1 MVNAFRRREGRQWDT
16 VPEMPASCHPGC
28 PERAKAVKSNLSPT
42 EEYIAPYAGGW
53 VPRALPR
60 IYLVGTMRAIAPGGA
75 DFLPRGRKTRG
86 LLACLCLAQGER
98 ISRNRLVGLL
108 WDRSA
113 DAQARMS
120 LRQSLSE
127 LNGIVNRHV
136 PGLVEIGRDSV
147 RIDVRKCWIDALAI
161 LDASTD
167 ATADSSNLVQ
177 PYSERLLEDLDGITP
192 PFDHWL
198 AGERTRF
205 EDRVRKILEA
215 ELDRLTEQNAKPEV
229 RAAAARRLINFEPT
243 HEGAVRSLMK
253 AFAQMGDRAQ
263 AIREFERCR
272 QALVTVLDLPPSEET
287 SAVYE
292 AIRIE
297 APQVASPAI
306 FAGPTGVESS
316 ETPAANLQTAPPARW
331 NIERQGEL
339 PAARGSDP
347 GHERRHEPSIAVLPF
362 RNITG
367 DSAHDFVAEG
377 LVEDLIEALS
387 RVPNFFVISRLS
399 TLAFRNQ
406 DRHPREIGNVLGV
419 RYVLS
424 GSLRVLGDRLRL
436 TIELTDTQLEAP
448 LWLSRL
454 DERFLDLFE
463 VQDRLCEM
471 IIQKVAPHLHAA
483 EMKRIRVKRPDSL
496 EAYDLFLRAQENMH
510 NSSRPVFET
519 SEALFDA
526 ALAKDPHYAAALAWR
541 ARWHVLRVGQ
551 GWSPDPAH
559 DATQADHFARAA
571 VECNSMEPMAF
582 AVHGHVASYLY
593 KDFDLAFRRFETAL
607 RINASAA
614 PAWMWSAAAR
624 AWMGDGPRAI
634 EEINKA
640 MALSPYDPLMYA
652 YSGNAGVAYLV
663 DGQYERAIECALRS
677 LRENRTYTSAYK
689 QLAIAL
695 VLAGREDEARGTARR
710 LLELEPGLTVASF
723 RRRYPGSASSHAE
736 LFCDALAK
744 AGVPVSDQNDA
755 VTKR

>member
-1 MVNAFRRREGRQWDT
+1 
-16 VPEMPASCHPGC
+16 
-28 PERAKAVKSNLSPT
+28 VKSNLSPT
-42 EEYIAPYAGGW
+42 EEYIVSYAGGW

-60 IYLVGTMRAIAPGGA
+60 IYLVGAMRAIAPGGA

-98 ISRNRLVGLL
+98 ISRSRLVGLL

-136 PGLVEIGRDSV
+136 SGLVEIGRDSV

-161 LDASTD
+161 LDASAD

-177 PYSERLLEDLDGITP
+177 PYSERLLEDLDGITAS
-192 PFDHWL
+192 FDHWL

-287 SAVYE
+287 TAVYE
-292 AIRIE
+292 AIRVE
-297 APQVASPAI
+297 SPQMASPTI
-306 FAGPTGVESS
+306 FAGTAGVESN
-316 ETPAANLQTAPPARW
+316 ETAAPSLLNPRPARW
-331 NIERQGEL
+331 SVEKQSD
-339 PAARGSDP
+339 PAVAHGYDP
-347 GHERRHEPSIAVLPF
+347 GHERRREPSIAVLPF

-367 DSAHDFVAEG
+367 DPAHDFVAEG

-436 TIELTDTQLEAP
+436 TIELTDTQLEAA

-471 IIQKVAPHLHAA
+471 IVQKVAPHLHAA

-571 VECNSMEPMAF
+571 IECNSMEPMAF

-736 LFCDALAK
+736 VFCDALAR
-744 AGVPVSDQNDA
+744 AGIPLSDQNGT
-755 VTKR
+755 VTKRK

>member
-1 MVNAFRRREGRQWDT
+1 V
-16 VPEMPASCHPGC
+16 
-28 PERAKAVKSNLSPT
+28 
-42 EEYIAPYAGGW
+42 
-53 VPRALPR
+53 LPR
-60 IYLVGTMRAIAPGGA
+60 IYLVGTMRAVAPGGA

-98 ISRNRLVGLL
+98 VLRSRLVGLL

-127 LNGIVNRHV
+127 LNGVVNRHV
-136 PGLVEIGRDSV
+136 SGLVEISRDSV
-147 RIDVRKCWIDALAI
+147 RIDVRKCWVDALAI
-161 LDASTD
+161 LEASAD
-167 ATADSSNLVQ
+167 ATADTSNLVQ

-192 PFDHWL
+192 SFDHWL
-198 AGERTRF
+198 AAERSRF

-272 QALVTVLDLPPSEET
+272 QALLTVLDLPPSKET
-287 SAVYE
+287 AAVYE
-292 AIRIE
+292 AIRTE
-297 APQVASPAI
+297 SPQVTFPANFDGPAGI
-306 FAGPTGVESS
+306 ELSETSAAGPPSPS
-316 ETPAANLQTAPPARW
+316 PARW
-331 NIERQGEL
+331 KIEKQSEPVIAPGR
-339 PAARGSDP
+339 DP
-347 GHERRHEPSIAVLPF
+347 GPERRHEPSIAVLPF
-362 RNITG
+362 RNLTG
-367 DSAHDFVAEG
+367 DPAHDFIAEG

-406 DRHPREIGNVLGV
+406 DRHPREIGSVLGV

-424 GSLRVLGDRLRL
+424 GSVRVLGDRLRL
-436 TIELTDTQLEAP
+436 TIELTDAQLEAA
-448 LWLSRL
+448 LWFSKL

-463 VQDRLCEM
+463 VQDRLSEM
-471 IIQKVAPHLHAA
+471 IVQKVAPYLHAA

-519 SEALFDA
+519 AEALFDA
-526 ALAKDPHYAAALAWR
+526 AIAKDPHYAAALAWR
-541 ARWHVLRVGQ
+541 AYWHVLRVGQ
-551 GWSPDPAH
+551 GWSPDPAD
-559 DATQADHFARAA
+559 DATQADRFARAA
-571 VECNSMEPMAF
+571 VECNSIEPMAL
-582 AVHGHVASYLY
+582 AVHGFVASYLY
-593 KDFDLAFRRFETAL
+593 KDFDLAFRRFEAAL
-607 RINASAA
+607 GINANAA
-614 PAWMWSAAAR
+614 PAWMWSAGAH
-624 AWMGDGPRAI
+624 AWMGNGSRAV

-652 YSGNAGVAYLV
+652 YTGIAAMAYLA

-677 LRENRTYTSAYK
+677 LRENRTYTGAYR
-689 QLAIAL
+689 LLVIAL
-695 VLAGREDEARGTARR
+695 GLAGREHEARASARR

-723 RRRYPGSASSHAE
+723 RRRYPGSASPQAE
-736 LFCDALAK
+736 LFCDALAT
-744 AGVPVSDQNDA
+744 AGVPLSTENGA
-755 VTKR
+755 LTTRG